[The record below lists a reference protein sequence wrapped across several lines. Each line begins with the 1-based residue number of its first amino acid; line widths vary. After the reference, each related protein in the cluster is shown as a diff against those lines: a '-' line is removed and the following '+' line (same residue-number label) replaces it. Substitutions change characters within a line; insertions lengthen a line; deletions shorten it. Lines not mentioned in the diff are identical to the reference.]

1 MWPAHALTLV
11 RIPPAIAIACAYGRP
26 ALVVVL
32 IVAAAASDAADGNVA
47 RWLKR
52 RGATTPDIGGW
63 LDPLVDKIFVAI
75 VLASIVVA
83 THDLAIVALIGARE
97 LVLVPLLA
105 VYLATQ
111 RDRPTLQADPV
122 GKAATVAQF
131 AALAVAVAQPAWALP
146 PAILAAGLGVAA
158 VAHYIV
164 RFVRWRKLVADTIDI
179 TVNAPPTN

>member
-11 RIPPAIAIACAYGRP
+11 RIPLALAIACSYGRP
-26 ALVVVL
+26 ALVVAL

-63 LDPLVDKIFVAI
+63 LDPLIDKIFVAI
-75 VLASIVVA
+75 VLATIVVA

-105 VYLATQ
+105 IYLATR
-111 RDRPTLQADPV
+111 RDRPRLSADPI
-122 GKAATVAQF
+122 GKLATIAQF
-131 AALAVAVAQPAWALP
+131 AALAVAVAHPTWALP
-146 PAILAAGLGVAA
+146 PAMLAAVLGLAA
-158 VAHYIV
+158 VVHYVV
-164 RFVRWRKLVADTIDI
+164 RFRR
-179 TVNAPPTN
+179 NR